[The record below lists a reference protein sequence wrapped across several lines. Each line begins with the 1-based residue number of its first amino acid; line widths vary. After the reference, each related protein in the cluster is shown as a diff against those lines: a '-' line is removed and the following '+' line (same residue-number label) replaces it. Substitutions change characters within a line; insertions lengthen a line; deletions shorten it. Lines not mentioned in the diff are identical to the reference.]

1 MSPKMQHLKQKSLF
15 LSYRIT
21 QRDFQIK
28 YFSTCHKQAVL
39 PDKIQAETLFNMN
52 FQTNDKLFFSITIS
66 PVVFVTSMSIFH
78 AIFVGE
84 ENHVSCGIWGIF
96 VPK

>member
-1 MSPKMQHLKQKSLF
+1 MSQTKKFISLSQNHPEGF
-15 LSYRIT
+15 PDKVL
-21 QRDFQIK
+21 F
-28 YFSTCHKQAVL
+28 TCHKQAVL

-52 FQTNDKLFFSITIS
+52 FQTNNKLFFSITIF
-66 PVVFVTSMSIFH
+66 PVIYVTSVSIFH

-84 ENHVSCGIWGIF
+84 ENHVSCDIWFIF